1 MNTISNLINN
11 LTNNTKEE
19 TKDNCQNN
27 ITTNPNY
34 TELPSLSQGYKF
46 KEYQDTIFENIE
58 KQINL
63 KNTFN
68 NLTTK
73 QETNK
78 EGFNVND
85 SNINTVR
92 EEYNKTLIEYKELL
106 NSISETVSNNITRV
120 SIKNS
125 YINKY
130 IRFKTGEIYYVTNKG
145 VAKRIN
151 TTSILNSIAG
161 KNGCPNINYTNIT
174 IPWSYKY
181 NIPGEKIPTNP
192 PLIVGTE
199 MQQGESCG
207 YEGSN
212 VYVSSMINKP
222 KSIYKGCYQ
231 DNANTPSMTFIGSTP
246 TTSSTQSGTYSFEQ
260 CQKNAVDGGYN
271 FFALQNTNQSNGLG
285 YCAVSNNFTNSTKY
299 GKSYKNIVLW
309 SSNTA
314 GEPVSY
320 AILKNNGTLNVCDSS
335 GKAYFTSPNGTE
347 CKIDTAYNY
356 GTPIFG
362 RDAPGN
368 DLGYYP
374 GQTVSSCK
382 RICDSKPN
390 CGGIVVSPGISN
402 LACWPKSGNLTNYTN
417 FSARVIYKKTSLK
430 YNYSEND
437 CKYFLNLQNDGN
449 MCIYKGIP
457 ETKNTLKIWSPNTT
471 GKQQLPNENYSVAKS
486 KYGMTFLKN
495 DQILNKGDWVVSADG
510 TLLLIMQTDGNLVLY
525 TFQSNCG
532 TIPNNGNK
540 YFGGNLANPIYDIG
554 SRGIKSNMGSFG
566 YVDPDSELH
575 TYPSTNIK
583 YSNKYSS
590 ILENTNIKGNDITG
604 ASFENCSDVKQCMT
618 ACNKLDNCSGFVY
631 DTTGN
636 TPVCNPKKNTSF
648 YDSDFIESKMKSN
661 TYVRDKTVIKPPI
674 GINNVVNNID
684 SIRYDNYVKYKK
696 NNLNFGLTSLNSVQQ
711 KQLEQLESRLE
722 QLSEQ
727 LKGYTDNLYKLN
739 SNLTVETDAT
749 TKQFTNH
756 VKKITSINE
765 KINAFGTNNN
775 IDNIL
780 KQTKVTTLQENY
792 SYMFWSTIAVVTVLV
807 AINIKK

>member
-1 MNTISNLINN
+1 MNTINNLINN

-19 TKDNCQNN
+19 TKDNSQNN
-27 ITTNPNY
+27 IETTQNC
-34 TELPSLSQGYKF
+34 TDLPSLSQGYKF
-46 KEYQDTIFENIE
+46 KKYQDVIVENIE
-58 KQINL
+58 KKINSES
-63 KNTFN
+63 TFN
-68 NLTTK
+68 NLTTT

-78 EGFNVND
+78 EGFNVNN

-92 EEYNKTLIEYKELL
+92 EEYNKTLIEYKKLL

-120 SIKNS
+120 SIKNP

-130 IRFKTGEIYYVTNKG
+130 IRFKTGEIFYVTNKG

-212 VYVSSMINKP
+212 VYVNSMLNNP
-222 KSIYKGCYQ
+222 NSIYKGCYQ
-231 DNANTPSMTFIGSTP
+231 DNTSTPSMTYIGSAP

-260 CQKNAVDGGYN
+260 CKNNAVDRGYK

-285 YCAVSNNFTNSTKY
+285 YCAVSNDLTNSTKY
-299 GKSYKNIVLW
+299 GLSYKFIPLW

-314 GEPVSY
+314 GKPVSY
-320 AILKNNGTLNVCDSS
+320 AILKNNGTLNVCDSN
-335 GKAYFTSPNGTE
+335 GNVYYTTPNNSVNCTE
-347 CKIDTAYNY
+347 INY
-356 GTPIFG
+356 SSSVNV
-362 RDAPGN
+362 DSPGN
-368 DLGYYP
+368 DLGFFTR
-374 GQTVSSCK
+374 QTVDSCK
-382 RICDSKPN
+382 RLCNDRTQCSGFAWNKSDN
-390 CGGIVVSPGISN
+390 RS
-402 LACWPKSGNLTNYTN
+402 CWIKTGRLTNNLRKNNARIMYNKVINTN
-417 FSARVIYKKTSLK
+417 KCVF
-430 YNYSEND
+430 
-437 CKYFLNLQNDGN
+437 FLVLQGDGN

-457 ETKNTLKIWSPNTT
+457 NTPNNTYVWCSFT
-471 GKQQLPNENYSVAKS
+471 NGKQKLSNENYSLAKS
-486 KYGMTFLKN
+486 KYGQPFITTN
-495 DQILNKGDWVVSADG
+495 QILNKGDWVVSADG
-510 TLLLIMQTDGNLVLY
+510 KLLLTMQTDGNLVLY

-532 TIPNNGNK
+532 TIANNGNK
-540 YFGGNLANPIYDIG
+540 FFGGVGANPIYDIG
-554 SRGIKSNMGSFG
+554 STGIKSNMGSIG
-566 YVDPDSELH
+566 YVDPNSELH

-604 ASFENCSDVKQCMT
+604 ASFANCSDVNECMT

-636 TPVCNPKKNTSF
+636 TPVCNPKKNTTF
-648 YDSDFIESKMKSN
+648 YDSNLMESKMKAN
-661 TYVRDKTVIKPPI
+661 TYIRDKTVIKPPT

-727 LKGYTDNLYKLN
+727 LKGYTKNLYKVN
-739 SNLTVETDAT
+739 SDLTVETNAT
-749 TKQFTNH
+749 TKKFSEH
-756 VKKITSINE
+756 VNNITSINE
-765 KINAFGTNNN
+765 KINTFGTNNN
-775 IDNIL
+775 IENIL